1 MRAHWGLPSAFAV
14 LMRTCEHPQFWKL
27 ALGAGEGVEQAVEDV
42 LNEGMYLPAGPDE
55 SLVFQIDVSSRMS
68 RALWREET
76 DPDLAEVIFSTK
88 RGLGMSPVLY
98 IDLRL
103 PGAGTVQNLVTIH
116 SW

>member
-1 MRAHWGLPSAFAV
+1 MD
-14 LMRTCEHPQFWKL
+14 
-27 ALGAGEGVEQAVEDV
+27 QAVEDV

-55 SLVFQIDVSSRMS
+55 SLVFQIGDTSRMS

-76 DPDLAEVIFSTK
+76 NPDLAEVIFSTK
-88 RGLGMSPVLY
+88 RGMSPVLY

-103 PGAGTVQNLVTIH
+103 PGEATVQNLATID